1 MAFFRGMQSI
11 RQEWQWEW
19 EWVAHASAGT
29 PFLTP
34 RVQVHRSSASR
45 RLNTP
50 KHYKLIPN
58 QIPFS
63 LHHAEARSIS
73 DSRKSFGR
81 SVDLGVYASNLNHG
95 STEIAMGER
104 RWLCA
109 RSKMMN
115 R

>member
-1 MAFFRGMQSI
+1 MAFFRRAQSI
-11 RQEWQWEW
+11 RREWRWEW
-19 EWVAHASAGT
+19 EWVADTSTAM

-34 RVQVHRSSASR
+34 RLQAHRSMASCW
-45 RLNTP
+45 LNTL
-50 KHYKLIPN
+50 KHYKLTPN
-58 QIPFS
+58 QIPFNV
-63 LHHAEARSIS
+63 HHAEARSIS

-109 RSKMMN
+109 RSEMMN